1 LRLTKKKITPRK
13 EPNQERA
20 KETVETI
27 VAATAHILEKDGFE
41 NISTNKIAE
50 KAGVSI
56 GSLYQYFPTKDAIF
70 NFMMERYVKSQTS
83 LIDGLLEN
91 RDTSME
97 LRSTIGLIISAI
109 LETKRKQAKF
119 NKLFVQKLM
128 SFTAYEALNRQDEH
142 LIALFKRHLEPHRR
156 EIRTDNLELQ
166 LYFVIQAVKMLP
178 TALLFQDRFNFRDK
192 AVDEE
197 LTELVYSYLRK
208 NA

>member
-1 LRLTKKKITPRK
+1 MRLTKKKITPRK

-70 NFMMERYVKSQTS
+70 NFMMERYMKSQTA
-83 LIDGLLEN
+83 LIDGILEN
-91 RDTSME
+91 RDMTMD

-128 SFTAYEALNRQDEH
+128 SFTTYEALNRQDQY
-142 LIALFKRHLEPHRR
+142 LIDLFKRHLEPHRK
-156 EIRTDNLELQ
+156 EIRTENLELQ

-178 TALLFQDRFNFRDK
+178 TALLFQDRFSFKDK
-192 AVDEE
+192 IVDEK
-197 LTELVYSYLRK
+197 LTELVYSYMKRK
-208 NA
+208 N

>member
-1 LRLTKKKITPRK
+1 MRLTKKKITPRK

-70 NFMMERYVKSQTS
+70 NFMMERYMKSQTA
-83 LIDGLLEN
+83 LIDGILEN
-91 RDTSME
+91 RDMTMD

-128 SFTAYEALNRQDEH
+128 SFTTYEALNRQDQY
-142 LIALFKRHLEPHRR
+142 LIDLFKRHLEPHRK
-156 EIRTDNLELQ
+156 EIRTENLELQ

-178 TALLFQDRFNFRDK
+178 TALLFQDRFSFKDK
-192 AVDEE
+192 IVDEE
-197 LTELVYSYLRK
+197 LTELVYSYMKRK
-208 NA
+208 N

>member
-1 LRLTKKKITPRK
+1 
-13 EPNQERA
+13 
-20 KETVETI
+20 
-27 VAATAHILEKDGFE
+27 
-41 NISTNKIAE
+41 
-50 KAGVSI
+50 
-56 GSLYQYFPTKDAIF
+56 
-70 NFMMERYVKSQTS
+70 
-83 LIDGLLEN
+83 
-91 RDTSME
+91 ME

>member
-1 LRLTKKKITPRK
+1 MRLTKKKITPRK

-27 VAATAHILEKDGFE
+27 VAATAHILEKEGFE

-70 NFMMERYVKSQTS
+70 NFMMERYVKSQTA
-83 LIDGLLEN
+83 LIDGILEN
-91 RDTSME
+91 RDTSMD

-128 SFTAYEALNRQDEH
+128 SFTAYEALNRQDQH
-142 LIALFKRHLEPHRR
+142 LIDLFKRHLEPHRK
-156 EIRTDNLELQ
+156 EIRTENLELQ

-178 TALLFQDRFNFRDK
+178 TALLFQDRFSFKEK

-197 LTELVYSYLRK
+197 LTELVYSYIVRK
-208 NA
+208 N